1 MFTKKNI
8 FKFLFFYLFST
19 LILLVLNRIAET
31 KIFQLF
37 TIEQIGNPDLEW
49 NDLHYKS
56 VNPITNVHYTREKSV
71 VLINSGSLNRD
82 SFRLELSKVLTKLK
96 KINAKAIGID
106 HQFSADLDDEKI
118 GTIEL
123 IESINANPKIVVGH
137 IEDVNNPNKL
147 SKELKLKAIKGKAD
161 LPDDYTIR
169 TYYDQN
175 STFANQ
181 LIKIA
186 FPSKFSN
193 SEEGNEPF
201 KINYSCLN
209 DGLVEYSN
217 TSESLDSINFK
228 YIEAKEFINENE
240 SGFNHSFTETFK
252 NKIVIIGHLGSNLID
267 KKFDIEDK
275 FAVPTDTSKIML
287 RDKTMYG
294 SVIHANAIE
303 NILHPETK
311 FKELN
316 SFFNVLLDQF
326 FIIGMLLLLFLNLG
340 KLINISIVIV
350 LSVIYA
356 IIIMKL
362 MDFNIYITMASTLFQ
377 LLFLEEFFEIIE
389 PLYNR
394 VVKLKKLE
402 NHEK

>member
-19 LILLVLNRIAET
+19 FMLLVLNRIAET
-31 KIFQLF
+31 KFFQLF

-56 VNPITNVHYTREKSV
+56 VNPLTNVHYTREKSV

-106 HQFSADLDDEKI
+106 HQFSAEPYEEKI
-118 GTIEL
+118 GTKEL

-201 KINYSCLN
+201 TINYSCLN

-217 TSESLDSINFK
+217 TSENLDSINFK
-228 YIEAKEFINENE
+228 YIEAKEFIDENE
-240 SGFNHSFTETFK
+240 SGFNHSFTKTFK
-252 NKIVIIGHLGSNLID
+252 NKIVIIGHLGSNLIN
-267 KKFDIEDK
+267 KKYDVEDK

-316 SFFNVLLDQF
+316 SFFNILLDQF

-394 VVKLKKLE
+394 VVKLKK
-402 NHEK
+402 

>member
-19 LILLVLNRIAET
+19 FMLLVLNRIAET
-31 KIFQLF
+31 KFFQLF

-56 VNPITNVHYTREKSV
+56 VNPLTNVHYTREKSV

-106 HQFSADLDDEKI
+106 HQFSSDPDDEKI
-118 GTIEL
+118 GTKEL

-201 KINYSCLN
+201 TINYSCLN

-228 YIEAKEFINENE
+228 YIEAKEFIDENE
-240 SGFNHSFTETFK
+240 SGFNHSFTKTFK
-252 NKIVIIGHLGSNLID
+252 NKIVIIGHLGSNLIN
-267 KKFDIEDK
+267 KKYDVEDK

-316 SFFNVLLDQF
+316 SFFNILLDQF

-394 VVKLKKLE
+394 VVKLKK
-402 NHEK
+402 

>member
-1 MFTKKNI
+1 M
-8 FKFLFFYLFST
+8 
-19 LILLVLNRIAET
+19 LLVLNRIAET
-31 KIFQLF
+31 KFFQLF

-56 VNPITNVHYTREKSV
+56 VNPLTNVHYTREKSV

-106 HQFSADLDDEKI
+106 HQFSSDPDDEKI
-118 GTIEL
+118 GTKEL
-123 IESINANPKIVVGH
+123 IESINANPKIVVGQ
-137 IEDVNNPNKL
+137 IEDVNNTNKL

-193 SEEGNEPF
+193 SEKGSESF
-201 KINYSCLN
+201 TINYSCLN
-209 DGLVEYSN
+209 DGLVEFSN

-228 YIEAKEFINENE
+228 YIEAKEFIDENE
-240 SGFNHSFTETFK
+240 SGFNHSFTKTFK
-252 NKIVIIGHLGSNLID
+252 NKIVIIGHLGSNLIN
-267 KKFDIEDK
+267 KKYDVEDK

-316 SFFNVLLDQF
+316 NFFNILLDQF
-326 FIIGMLLLLFLNLG
+326 FIVGMLLLLFLNLG

-394 VVKLKKLE
+394 VVKLKK
-402 NHEK
+402 

>member
-1 MFTKKNI
+1 MITKKNV
-8 FKFLFFYLFST
+8 FKFLFFYLIST
-19 LILLVLNRIAET
+19 FLLLVLNRIAET
-31 KIFQLF
+31 KLFQLF

-56 VNPITNVHYTREKSV
+56 VNPSTNVHYTREKSV
-71 VLINSGSLNRD
+71 VLINTGSLNRD

-96 KINAKAIGID
+96 KINAKAVGID
-106 HQFSADLDDEKI
+106 HQFSAEPFEEKI
-118 GTIEL
+118 GTKEL
-123 IESINANPKIVVGH
+123 IESINANPKIVAGK

-147 SKELKLKAIKGKAD
+147 SKELKIKAIRGKAD

-169 TYYDQN
+169 TYYDQS

-201 KINYSCLN
+201 TINYSCLN

-217 TSESLDSINFK
+217 TSENLDSINFK
-228 YIEAKEFINENE
+228 YIEAKEFIDENE
-240 SGFNHSFTETFK
+240 SGFNHSFTKTFK
-252 NKIVIIGHLGSNLID
+252 NKIVIIGHLGSNLIN
-267 KKFDIEDK
+267 KKYDVEDK
-275 FAVPTDTSKIML
+275 FSVPTDTSKIML

-316 SFFNVLLDQF
+316 SFFSILLDQF

-356 IIIMKL
+356 VIIMKL

-394 VVKLKKLE
+394 VVKLKK
-402 NHEK
+402 